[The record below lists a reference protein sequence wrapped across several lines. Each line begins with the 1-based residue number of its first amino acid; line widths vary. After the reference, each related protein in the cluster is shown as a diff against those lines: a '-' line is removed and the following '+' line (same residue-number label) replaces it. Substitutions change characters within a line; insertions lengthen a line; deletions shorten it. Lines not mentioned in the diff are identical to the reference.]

1 MIRNTPPPR
10 NYQIDCL
17 KLIFSFIVLLFHS
30 AWLGDGYY
38 NYPLM
43 MGQVSTHF
51 FFVVSGMLM
60 TDSIVRHGSTDSPER
75 AAIMLC
81 IQRIKPLI
89 FPLWV
94 SILFIIIAENILNGT
109 IPNVFLQ
116 LLISFRS
123 AYFLHA
129 QGLE

>member
-1 MIRNTPPPR
+1 
-10 NYQIDCL
+10 
-17 KLIFSFIVLLFHS
+17 
-30 AWLGDGYY
+30 
-38 NYPLM
+38 M

-75 AAIMLC
+75 AAIMLY

-123 AYFLHA
+123 AFFLHA